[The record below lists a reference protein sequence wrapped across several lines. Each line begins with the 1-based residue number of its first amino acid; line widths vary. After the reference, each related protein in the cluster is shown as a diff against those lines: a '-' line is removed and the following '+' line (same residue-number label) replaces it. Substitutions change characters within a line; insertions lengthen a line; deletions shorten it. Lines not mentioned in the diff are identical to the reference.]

1 MSSSLEMMMAMTM
14 TRRRTA
20 CSDDVM
26 SLQPACVFLFWL
38 DFSDFGLIVSSTWKQ
53 SQQVGT
59 MLCFHVE
66 ECFSPISVGFGSVS
80 IIVRFDIVISF
91 QICSVSLLQQNNYVR
106 RQDVD

>member
-20 CSDDVM
+20 CSDDDDDV
-26 SLQPACVFLFWL
+26 LAACVFLFWL